1 MKYFYD
7 LHIHSGLSPCADK
20 EMSPAN
26 IIAAAS
32 IKGLQIIALS
42 DHNSIKNVKITM
54 EIGKMLDILVVPAIE
69 LQTNEDIH
77 ILCLFETYQDL
88 ENFYNSI
95 QFSNLENKI
104 EVFGNQY
111 IYDEDDNIF
120 EETRL
125 LFGGADISESEITER
140 TKRYNGIAV
149 PAHIDRGY
157 NGMLAILGDIPEGYT
172 ALEFYKSSPLSL
184 VEKYSKTHH
193 LIFDSDAHT
202 LEDIGSAM
210 HHIELP
216 SLSIKSLID
225 YLRSNK

>member
-7 LHIHSGLSPCADK
+7 LHIHSGLSPCADN

-42 DHNSIKNVKITM
+42 DHNSIKNVKLTM

-77 ILCLFETYQDL
+77 ILCFFETYQNL
-88 ENFYNSI
+88 EDFYNSI
-95 QFSNLENKI
+95 KFTDLENKI
-104 EVFGNQY
+104 EIFGNQF

-120 EETRL
+120 EEKKL
-125 LFGGADISESEITER
+125 LFGSAYISESEIIER
-140 TKRYNGIAV
+140 TKHYNGIAV
-149 PAHIDRGY
+149 PAHIDRDY
-157 NGMLAILGDIPEGYT
+157 NGMLAILGGIPEGYT
-172 ALEFYKSSPLSL
+172 ALEFYDSSPVSL
-184 VEKYSKTHH
+184 VEKYSKTHR

-210 HHIELP
+210 RHIELP
-216 SLSIKSLID
+216 SLSIKNLLD
-225 YLRSNK
+225 YLRSNN